1 MPRLP
6 PHRRHTTE
14 SERARRPGRRSR
26 HPYVAEAITG
36 TREAPKL
43 EAIVR
48 PWSAAELR
56 RRTVVFAIV

>member
-1 MPRLP
+1 MR
-6 PHRRHTTE
+6 TTVTF
-14 SERARRPGRRSR
+14 RSR
-26 HPYVAEAITG
+26 PTSVVPRHRKVAEAITG